1 MPRPRRRHCRMRRGQ
16 VQDVA
21 RESRATATGVADK
34 AGIGALPSVASSS
47 LPPPTPNLPPPT
59 LFLADLSLLV
69 CSTATQPRLA
79 LAALLGSP
87 PPLSPLEPVSVSARL
102 LCCTLLCTTRAPA
115 LSFRPPVCLS
125 RLCLSPSV
133 SASLPPSRPR
143 PSLVPPSV
151 PPLAVLPRL
160 HRTPCTA
167 GTQCMACC
175 ITVCECSKH
184 ENIDLSSSRTHLVRF
199 KYALSARA
207 PPLRPFH
214 YSPALAGRLCK
225 LATVVASVSQLAAAR
240 RLRRPQ
246 SSQAVTTRTTRLGKY
261 YSSSLCSA
269 LYDPHCCV

>member
-1 MPRPRRRHCRMRRGQ
+1 MRRGR

-47 LPPPTPNLPPPT
+47 LPPPTPNLPPPRRSYSWLT
-59 LFLADLSLLV
+59 SPCPFARLPPGPVSLWRCLAPLLLRSPRSSPSLPLHASSAALCSVLLV
-69 CSTATQPRLA
+69 P
-79 LAALLGSP
+79 
-87 PPLSPLEPVSVSARL
+87 
-102 LCCTLLCTTRAPA
+102 PA
-115 LSFRPPVCLS
+115 LSVRPPVCDG

-246 SSQAVTTRTTRLGKY
+246 SSQAVITRTTRLGKY